1 MSIIDYLQKYDWK
14 KKVERYNKIY
24 IKKAAPKEISSI
36 DVKSYSKRFMKF
48 MQENVLD
55 NGQDF
60 VVNNTS
66 KPKISKSKNKLKK
79 SAVKYNVKMNG

>member
-24 IKKAAPKEISSI
+24 FKGAVPIEISSI

-55 NGQDF
+55 NGKDF
-60 VVNNTS
+60 VVNKHGN
-66 KPKISKSKNKLKK
+66 
-79 SAVKYNVKMNG
+79 